1 MCIMPDTIKGDGMK
15 LLRYGEIGREK
26 PGILDEN
33 GEMRDLS
40 GVVDDLIGAAL
51 GRESLS
57 RLKAIDL
64 AALPLVEGAPRIG
77 APVGAVPKFLGIG
90 LNYRDH
96 AEETGMP
103 IPDVPIVFAKASSCV
118 SGPYDPVLAPK
129 GFERMDYEVELAIVI
144 GTRANRIAE
153 AEALDHVAGYAICN
167 DVSERSL
174 QKGGPGEWIKAK
186 SYDSFGP
193 LGPWLVTTDEI
204 PDPQNL
210 DLALDLN
217 GTRMQTGNTSTMIFG
232 VAALVAYISKFM
244 TLLPGDV
251 ITTGTPPG
259 VGMARN
265 PRVFL
270 KPGDEIRAAIS
281 GLGEQHWT
289 VVAES

>member
-1 MCIMPDTIKGDGMK
+1 MK
-15 LLRYGEIGREK
+15 LLRYGAIGHEN
-26 PGILDEN
+26 PGILDAE
-33 GEMRDLS
+33 GRLRDLS
-40 GVVDDLIGAAL
+40 GSVEDLAGEALGSKSLKRIGALDVA
-51 GRESLS
+51 
-57 RLKAIDL
+57 RL
-64 AALPLVEGAPRIG
+64 PVVEAGIRIG
-77 APVGAVPKFLGIG
+77 APVGIMPKFLGIG

-103 IPDVPIVFAKASSCV
+103 IPEVPIVFAKASSCV
-118 SGPYDPVLAPK
+118 SGPNDPVRAPK
-129 GFERMDYEVELAIVI
+129 GFERMDYEVELGVVI
-144 GTRANRIAE
+144 GSRAKHVAE
-153 AEALDHVAGYAICN
+153 SDALGHVAGYCICN

-204 PDPQNL
+204 RDPQRL

-217 GTRMQTGNTSTMIFG
+217 GNRMQTGNTSTMIFS
-232 VAALVAYISKFM
+232 VAQLISYISKYM
-244 TLLPGDV
+244 TLMPGDV

-270 KPGDEIRAAIS
+270 KPGDEIRASIS
-281 GLGEQHWT
+281 GLGEQRWK